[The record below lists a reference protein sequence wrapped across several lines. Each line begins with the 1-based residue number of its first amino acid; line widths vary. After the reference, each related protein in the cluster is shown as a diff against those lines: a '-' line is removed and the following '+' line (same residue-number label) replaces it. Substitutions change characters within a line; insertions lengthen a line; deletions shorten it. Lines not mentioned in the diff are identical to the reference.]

1 MKKKDSSS
9 WSEIKS
15 LDERLARDPDS
26 FCFARLSEVYLK
38 VGLVAD
44 ALHTA
49 RQGVAKH
56 PGYLAGQ
63 RALAMAC
70 NANGLHE
77 ESRTLLEKVT
87 AAVPEDTAAQKL
99 LATLYVDAGDTTS
112 AIRAYTTLL
121 DFRPDDV
128 QSRTRLEELQGADT
142 VVTPPKSVTSSGKI
156 FDYAEEDVYELSEDE
171 IVHDEDE
178 APVMEEEPAAPVVA
192 VAPVAEHHD
201 PLSTLTLA
209 ELYEQQ
215 GFVAKAL
222 DIYRTI
228 LADAPANPQLQ
239 AKVAML
245 EQQVFAAEN
254 PPEQIE
260 TPDIEEDV
268 DLLPPAACEET
279 VALEEAPLM
288 AAPVVEDIAIAE
300 PEQFATAEF
309 EETIAPV
316 ETPLMAAPV
325 LEDVVTAEPEPFA
338 SAMFEDMSAPVEV
351 QDFSPL
357 VNNQAD
363 NVVGTLDNWLENIRR
378 IKACR

>member
-1 MKKKDSSS
+1 MKKKDSST

-15 LDERLARDPDS
+15 LDERLAREPDS
-26 FCFARLSEVYLK
+26 FCFARLSEIYLK

-77 ESRTLLEKVT
+77 ESRSILEQVT

-99 LATLYVDAGDTTS
+99 LASLYVEAGDKAS
-112 AIRAYTTLL
+112 AVRAYTTLL

-128 QSRTRLEELQGADT
+128 RCKALLEELHHADASEPLPT
-142 VVTPPKSVTSSGKI
+142 ETYMEPVACKDRIADDVDECVEK
-156 FDYAEEDVYELSEDE
+156 FDTETKEEAVEKAMEENVEEAAKDELEEDIYELSEDD
-171 IVHDEDE
+171 IVF
-178 APVMEEEPAAPVVA
+178 EEEETSDQELEPVSSA
-192 VAPVAEHHD
+192 VADSSPVHHD

-215 GFVAKAL
+215 GFIVKAL

-228 LADAPANPQLQ
+228 LVDDPDNMQLR
-239 AKVAML
+239 AKITSL
-245 EQQVFAAEN
+245 ENQ
-254 PPEQIE
+254 
-260 TPDIEEDV
+260 
-268 DLLPPAACEET
+268 
-279 VALEEAPLM
+279 
-288 AAPVVEDIAIAE
+288 DIATE
-300 PEQFATAEF
+300 SLPEQFETPEVADEPEAFASDMF
-309 EETIAPV
+309 ESMPAPV
-316 ETPLMAAPV
+316 AA
-325 LEDVVTAEPEPFA
+325 
-338 SAMFEDMSAPVEV
+338 

-357 VNNQAD
+357 VHNQAD
-363 NVVGTLDNWLENIRR
+363 NVLLALDSLLENIRR